1 MRANRKIPLWASSA
15 LSFFF
20 FLSLI
25 PRTDTQLV
33 RGELPKELCGITIV
47 ATHTFFS
54 GNLICFLQMERRR
67 NLQPARSPVAFGRGH
82 RYVLSAA
89 PAATHRRDYLSSHKS
104 AGEIEASPYKAGHL
118 LFLLLYSIPKGR
130 RRRRRNITLW
140 TSQSTCKFTCKSNSK
155 SAEIW
160 RERERKRWSV
170 HAVSDSILRDR
181 S

>member
-1 MRANRKIPLWASSA
+1 M
-15 LSFFF
+15 
-20 FLSLI
+20 
-25 PRTDTQLV
+25 
-33 RGELPKELCGITIV
+33 
-47 ATHTFFS
+47 
-54 GNLICFLQMERRR
+54 ICSLQMERRR

-160 RERERKRWSV
+160 REREKKMVCSRCIRFDSPWPIVKWTDAGLSFLRPKKNVYETLPCRAIFKQDSPLADLQFDTSAQLNRWL
-170 HAVSDSILRDR
+170 H
-181 S
+181 